1 MDLGM
6 SREDTAAGMQEVERS
21 RMLEPR
27 SPERL
32 LRVGTVK
39 FVLGH
44 DYMDVEG
51 RERREAR
58 SLGNC
63 SGYYSTSYIPI
74 VVPLGYTFSR
84 SPERL
89 PKVGTM

>member
-1 MDLGM
+1 M
-6 SREDTAAGMQEVERS
+6 SREDTTAGMQEVERS

-44 DYMDVEG
+44 DYMEVEG

-58 SLGNC
+58 SLP
-63 SGYYSTSYIPI
+63 SGYA
-74 VVPLGYTFSR
+74 FSR